1 MSMQSLM
8 IRASAGSGKTFQ
20 LSNRFLALLAAG
32 AEPSELIALTFTRK
46 AAGEFADRILSR
58 LAEGSLDEEAA
69 CRQLQEAGFVDAPAT
84 LQRINGLRHGGQVRA
99 MQRLGRERLDAFIP
113 RLFSG
118 AAQAAGR

>member
-32 AEPSELIALTFTRK
+32 AEPSALIALTFTRK

-58 LAEGSLDEEAA
+58 LANGAVDETKAA
-69 CRQLQEAGFVDAPAT
+69 RLAAELSDTLAGNPETGMPA
-84 LQRINGLRHGGQVRA
+84 
-99 MQRLGRERLDAFIP
+99 
-113 RLFSG
+113 LFRK
-118 AAQAAGR
+118 ARR